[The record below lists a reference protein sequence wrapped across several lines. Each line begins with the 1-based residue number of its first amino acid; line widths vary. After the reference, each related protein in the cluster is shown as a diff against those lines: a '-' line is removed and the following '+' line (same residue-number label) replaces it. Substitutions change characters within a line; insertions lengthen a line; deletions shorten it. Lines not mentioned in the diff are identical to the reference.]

1 MKSQIMK
8 RSVLRNLALS
18 MLALFALTGAA
29 YAQGAGSDLK
39 AKDEA
44 DSKAAREYMD
54 RMETDQK
61 YQETIRSQQSTPTPT
76 SNDPWGSVRQ
86 TTTPSV
92 NPGAKPIAKTAT
104 GTKAASGANKA
115 VAGSI
120 KPAPGPAAAAAGT
133 TPKGQ

>member
-18 MLALFALTGAA
+18 MLALPALTGAA
-29 YAQGAGSDLK
+29 YAQAGSELK

-44 DSKAAREYMD
+44 DAKAVHEYID

-61 YQETIRSQQSTPTPT
+61 YQETIHNQQSTPT
-76 SNDPWGSVRQ
+76 SNDPWGAVRP
-86 TTTPSV
+86 TTTPANS
-92 NPGAKPIAKTAT
+92 GAKPAAKTAT
-104 GTKAASGANKA
+104 GTKTASGANKA

-120 KPAPGPAAAAAGT
+120 KPAPGPAASAAGT
-133 TPKGQ
+133 PPKGQ